1 MTEGQAIVF
10 FYLNIWH
17 LQKSLTEIIPISPE
31 AAAEAKRKEE
41 SSGGE
46 ELEEEM
52 GAKREAYTK
61 AQSMK
66 SLFQQ
71 GQTITT
77 KRCKIHGI
85 DEAKWEMALLK
96 QK

>member
-1 MTEGQAIVF
+1 MIITLRIHFTEVGVE
-10 FYLNIWH
+10 
-17 LQKSLTEIIPISPE
+17 S
-31 AAAEAKRKEE
+31 KRKEE
-41 SSGGE
+41 SS
-46 ELEEEM
+46 EEED
-52 GAKREAYTK
+52 ARKEAAFSKDARKEAYTK

-85 DEAKWEMALLK
+85 DQVRLNEKWPC
-96 QK
+96 

>member
-1 MTEGQAIVF
+1 MR
-10 FYLNIWH
+10 
-17 LQKSLTEIIPISPE
+17 IPISPE
-31 AAAEAKRKEE
+31 AASEAKRKEE

-46 ELEEEM
+46 ELEEERE

-77 KRCKIHGI
+77 KRCKTHGI
-85 DEAKWEMALLK
+85 DQVSLNEKWPC
-96 QK
+96 